1 MRAANISST
10 IASSVS
16 FAALAALAASGAAS
30 AQAQNFDAVE
40 ITTHQLADGLY
51 YLEGQGGNIAVSVG
65 DDGVLIVDDQFAPLS
80 EKILAAIAALS
91 DHPVAFV
98 INTHHHG
105 DHTGGN
111 ANMVTAGATIVAHEN
126 ARDRIRANFEA
137 PAQGEAQ
144 PVPAGALPTVT
155 FSEDVTFHF
164 NGEEIRVHHVV
175 PAHTDGDSFVHF
187 VNANVIHTGD
197 VFRTTS
203 YPSADAAGGGSFL
216 GILDAYETLLEMAA
230 PDTQILPGHGVV
242 STEADVTAQLDMIAE
257 IRTAVVAAKSAGQ
270 SLEQVI
276 AAKPSAAYDE
286 RWSSG
291 RATGDVVVTALYN
304 AAE

>member
-1 MRAANISST
+1 M
-10 IASSVS
+10 
-16 FAALAALAASGAAS
+16 
-30 AQAQNFDAVE
+30 
-40 ITTHQLADGLY
+40 
-51 YLEGQGGNIAVSVG
+51 LEGQGGNIAVSVG

-91 DHPVAFV
+91 DHPVSFV

-105 DHTGGN
+105 DHSGGN
-111 ANMVTAGATIVAHEN
+111 ANMAATGATIVAHQN

-137 PAQGEAQ
+137 PAQGEPQ

-164 NGEEIRVHHVV
+164 NGEEIRVHHVA

-203 YPSADAAGGGSFL
+203 YPAADGPGGGSFV
-216 GILDAYETLLEMAA
+216 GILDAYRVLLDMAGPETKIM
-230 PDTQILPGHGVV
+230 PGHGVV
-242 STEADVTAQLDMIAE
+242 STEAEVTSQLGMIE
-257 IRTAVVAAKSAGQ
+257 SIRGTVAALKGEGQ

-276 AAKPSAAYDE
+276 AAKPSSAYDE
-286 RWSSG
+286 RWAAPP
-291 RATGDVVVTALYN
+291 RWTGDYVVTEIYN
-304 AAE
+304 SSP